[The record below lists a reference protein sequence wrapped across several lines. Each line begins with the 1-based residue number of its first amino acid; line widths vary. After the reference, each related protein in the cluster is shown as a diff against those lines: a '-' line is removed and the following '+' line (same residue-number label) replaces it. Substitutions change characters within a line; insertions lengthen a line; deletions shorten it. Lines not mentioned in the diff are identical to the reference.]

1 MKSGGGGGGSR
12 LSSLVKNNK
21 IKKLP
26 DVRKQL
32 SNLSLNKNVRLTSTG
47 GTPQQPASV
56 AAATAAKHQSVVVT
70 PKQSSVVATP
80 KRSIAAAP
88 QQHQPIAADQP
99 TDGGLMMHSSESS
112 HSGRSV
118 DINKP
123 QSLMSVGSQKI
134 DLDSNEINKPTA
146 IPSTTNTTLMMSKAQ
161 QNRPKS
167 AKVSYFCVKKKSEKS
182 K

>member
-1 MKSGGGGGGSR
+1 MKSGGGGSSR

-47 GTPQQPASV
+47 GTPQQPPSV

-70 PKQSSVVATP
+70 PKQSVVATP

-88 QQHQPIAADQP
+88 QQQPIAAHQP
-99 TDGGLMMHSSESS
+99 SDGGLMMHSSESS
-112 HSGRSV
+112 HSGRSI

-123 QSLMSVGSQKI
+123 QSLMSVRSQKI
-134 DLDSNEINKPTA
+134 DLDSDEINKPTA
-146 IPSTTNTTLMMSKAQ
+146 IPSTTNSTLMMSKAQ

-167 AKVSYFCVKKKSEKS
+167 AKVSYFCVKKKI
-182 K
+182 